1 MTKTA
6 TVKLTA
12 AIGVAGELM
21 KRGSVITIPESA
33 AKDLLR
39 RGKAEMATAD
49 DEAAEELADA
59 SEEQAEPATDEA
71 AADSAEPAKKTGKKK

>member
-12 AIGVAGELM
+12 AIGVAGELV
-21 KRGSVITIPESA
+21 KRDSIITIPEAA

-39 RGKAEMATAD
+39 RGKAVMATAD
-49 DEAAEELADA
+49 DEPEAEAVEVEAEAETPADD
-59 SEEQAEPATDEA
+59 EPEA
-71 AADSAEPAKKTGKKK
+71 APEAPKPGKKK